1 MPGKVSPPSST
12 EANASAWALPTWNNP
27 TAVATLTNRVCGS
40 LRVVA
45 EGVEDQT
52 NWQELNALGCDAIQ
66 GYYTG
71 KPMPADDLTQWLH
84 QVREPTSAAATRP
97 RAARLAV
104 GRSGESSGTS
114 GSAPGCSPTPR

>member
-52 NWQELNALGCDAIQ
+52 KWQELNALGCDAIQ

-97 RAARLAV
+97 EPPA
-104 GRSGESSGTS
+104 
-114 GSAPGCSPTPR
+114 